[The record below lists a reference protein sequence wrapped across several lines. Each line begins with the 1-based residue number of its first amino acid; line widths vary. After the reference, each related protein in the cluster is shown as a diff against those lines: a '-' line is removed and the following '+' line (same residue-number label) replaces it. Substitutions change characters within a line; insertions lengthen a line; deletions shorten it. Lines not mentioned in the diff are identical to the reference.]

1 MHFLIYSVENQFFS
15 EFIRHQYVTMPLPW
29 APGNTEKKGVKKEKK
44 KNIMQISHPMHLYVN
59 SEQGHSQFSVGSFVS
74 GGALCF

>member
-1 MHFLIYSVENQFFS
+1 MLQCRSPEHPATHGKKAE
-15 EFIRHQYVTMPLPW
+15 R
-29 APGNTEKKGVKKEKK
+29 EKKK
-44 KNIMQISHPMHLYVN
+44 KNIMQISRPMHLYVN